1 MRDFNYGKLRNIKW
15 DNEVLGLVAQIHE
28 YKGKQTLFLKQKP
41 ATLEKLVEI
50 AKIQST
56 EASNKIEGIVTTAVR
71 IKQLCDQKTT
81 PRNRDEEEISGYRD
95 ALSLIHESYEY
106 IPIKSSYILQLHQV
120 LYRYSQR
127 SIGGRFKNTQN
138 YITEIKESGEQ
149 IVRFMPL
156 DPFETPT
163 AIEKMC
169 ESFNRETDACEVDP
183 LILIPA
189 FIVDFLCVHPF
200 NDGNGRMSRLLTTLL
215 LYRAGYVVGKYVSLE
230 SKIEKTKES
239 YYKAL
244 EKSDINWNNGE
255 NDLTPFIKYILGTV
269 LSAYRDF
276 EQRVILVEDKAS
288 AIDLVRNAVNNT
300 IGKFTKSDIME
311 LVPSVGKT
319 SVENSLK
326 ILIEEGVIGRDGKGK
341 ATFYFRKN

>member
-28 YKGKQTLFLKQKP
+28 YKGKQALFLKQKP

-56 EASNKIEGIVTTAVR
+56 ESSNKIEGIVTTAVR

-127 SIGGRFKNTQN
+127 GIGGRFKNTQN

-169 ESFNRETDACEVDP
+169 ESFNRETDACEIDP

-244 EKSDINWNNGE
+244 GKSDINWNNGK

-269 LSAYRDF
+269 LAAYRDF